1 MIAEDLLERGLAG
14 IASDYDVPE
23 GAVDRISEQLAPM
36 VEDDDSPSWRDHM
49 RRPSMRGWMMLAAAA
64 IVIIVIASF
73 AVGGGGNALNHT
85 TNQAGRFDS
94 AGGGTGGGGGGSAPT
109 AQGAVGAPIKHAA
122 RAPVLAPVGSGAT
135 GASSG
140 GTTVVTG
147 GTTSGTTSV
156 TPLPAV
162 PDKIIKTGELDLQV
176 QKGKV
181 GSTLDRLTGLAT
193 FEHGY
198 IANSRTSEGG
208 FAPSGEITMR
218 VPVAAFDDAVQRAR
232 TITGVRVL
240 GLNTSGKD
248 VTSKYVD
255 LKARIHALEK
265 TRRTFLTILERA
277 TTIGETLAVQQ
288 HITDVQTQIDQLK
301 GQKKVL
307 VNQAALSTLTVTVDQ
322 KVVAATVK
330 THHKSGLHKAV
341 DRSVSRFVH
350 GIEAIIGIIGP
361 LLLAALLIALFFV
374 AGKFGYRAL
383 RRRMV

>member
-14 IASDYDVPE
+14 IASEYDVP
-23 GAVDRISEQLAPM
+23 VDGVEEIRELLAPS
-36 VEDDDSPSWRDHM
+36 VADNDDAPTWRDRVH
-49 RRPSMRGWMMLAAAA
+49 RPGPRGWMMLAAAA

-85 TNQAGRFDS
+85 TSEAGRFDS
-94 AGGGTGGGGGGSAPT
+94 AGGSSGGGGGGSAPT
-109 AQGAVGAPIKHAA
+109 AQGAVGEPLKHAA
-122 RAPVLAPVGSGAT
+122 RSPVLAPTGSAGGSAALVGGAT
-135 GASSG
+135 A
-140 GTTVVTG
+140 
-147 GTTSGTTSV
+147 GTTSGSTSV
-156 TPLPAV
+156 TPLPTVA
-162 PDKIIKTGELDLQV
+162 DKIIKTGELDLQV

-181 GSTLDRLTGLAT
+181 GPTLDRLTGLAN

-198 IANSRTSEGG
+198 IASSRTSEGG
-208 FAPSGEITMR
+208 FEPSGSITMR
-218 VPVAAFDDAVQRAR
+218 VPVAAFDDTVQRAR
-232 TITGVRVL
+232 TITGVKVL

-265 TRRTFLTILERA
+265 TRRTFLTILSRA

-350 GIEAIIGIIGP
+350 GIEAIVGIIGP

-374 AGKFGYRAL
+374 VGKFGYRAL

>member
-14 IASDYDVPE
+14 IASEYDVPE
-23 GAVDRISEQLAPM
+23 GAVDDIREQLSSMASDGDEDAPT
-36 VEDDDSPSWRDHM
+36 WRDRLHA
-49 RRPSMRGWMMLAAAA
+49 PSPRGWMMLAAAA

-73 AVGGGGNALNHT
+73 AVGGSNTSNHLT
-85 TNQAGRFDS
+85 TQAGRFDS
-94 AGGGTGGGGGGSAPT
+94 AGGASGGGGATASAPGSTAPHRAVLAPKAPT
-109 AQGAVGAPIKHAA
+109 AT
-122 RAPVLAPVGSGAT
+122 GAT
-135 GASSG
+135 GAVSG
-140 GTTVVTG
+140 GTTAGSLDTFSPS
-147 GTTSGTTSV
+147 TNRAL
-156 TPLPAV
+156 TPLPSV

-198 IANSRTSEGG
+198 IASSRTSEGG
-208 FAPSGEITMR
+208 FAPSGSITMR

-232 TITGVRVL
+232 TITGVKVL

-322 KVVAATVK
+322 KVVAETVK
-330 THHKSGLHKAV
+330 THHKSGLHKAF

-350 GIEAIIGIIGP
+350 GIEAIIGIVGP
-361 LLLAALLIALFFV
+361 LLLAVLLIALFWFV
-374 AGKFGYRAL
+374 GKFGYRAL